1 MDNIK
6 LHKNIILNLVKEET
20 NNKWEEVIFIINLR
34 RIYAN
39 LYKTFDDL
47 TNLIEEA
54 DEKICDKELR
64 ENDKYEIL
72 RKIEETKYKLN
83 LFKSRVKDI
92 KILK

>member
-1 MDNIK
+1 MIS
-6 LHKNIILNLVKEET
+6 
-20 NNKWEEVIFIINLR
+20 LR
-34 RIYAN
+34 RSYAN
-39 LYKTFDDL
+39 LYKTFGEL
-47 TNLIEEA
+47 TDLIEEA

-72 RKIEETKYKLN
+72 RKIEEIKYKLN

>member
-1 MDNIK
+1 MIS
-6 LHKNIILNLVKEET
+6 
-20 NNKWEEVIFIINLR
+20 LR

-54 DEKICDKELR
+54 DEKICNRELKEA
-64 ENDKYEIL
+64 NKYEIL